1 MSPASERMKGG
12 GEGERGRERGNGE
25 DNANGLE
32 VFLVLVAATRAR
44 C

>member
-1 MSPASERMKGG
+1 MSPASEHMKVGG
-12 GEGERGRERGNGE
+12 RESGGERGNGE